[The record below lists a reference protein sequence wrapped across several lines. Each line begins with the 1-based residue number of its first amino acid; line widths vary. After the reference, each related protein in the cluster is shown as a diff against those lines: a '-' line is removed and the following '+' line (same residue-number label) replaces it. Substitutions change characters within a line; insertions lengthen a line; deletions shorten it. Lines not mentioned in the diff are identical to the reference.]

1 MTCIVF
7 SDETKHKLYQVI
19 GIEEAEGLVVLVR
32 VGGAVDDAEIL
43 VEDDADDAARQVQV
57 RLEPIASV
65 KDTSD
70 RPEASAPEKQA
81 KLFL

>member
-1 MTCIVF
+1 ML
-7 SDETKHKLYQVI
+7 SYQTKQKVYQVI

-81 KLFL
+81 TCQT